1 MRRLIFLGFTAILA
15 ALFVVVMWQDTN
27 REWTDYQRQFFSTL
41 ERDERRGMAGGIHQ
55 LIVTDLHRVDRCTTC
70 HLAIDKPQLALAE
83 EPFTAHPGTILQ
95 AHPPQQF
102 GCTVC
107 HGGQGLATEVAA
119 AHGDVKH
126 WEEPLLRGSL
136 VQASCRSCHGDLAA
150 IAPHV
155 EQLAQGKALFEAK
168 GCYGC
173 HAINA
178 FNKEWGG
185 TISQELSEIGSKS
198 YLLMEA
204 DFEMM
209 PAGAPHDRI
218 AWMRRKLHHPR
229 TLNPGVRPAEL
240 PPGEEEVFPSAM
252 PNFGLAEAEV
262 EALTTYLLSLTA
274 FDPPVSYVI
283 PPVPEPEPVYASV
296 VERGKGVF
304 DTYGCAGCHGAG
316 GVGGRVNA
324 NAGLG
329 QEIPPLLY
337 VKAYYGD
344 HIQEL
349 KTLIR
354 NGRQPTPRASIH
366 SPRPPLYM
374 PEWGTRMSD
383 EELDALVAYLFSLAE
398 RLPQSATA
406 DDASNAAMPAGVPE
420 SIEPPAEPVAVN

>member
-1 MRRLIFLGFTAILA
+1 MRRLIFLGLTAVLTV
-15 ALFVVVMWQDTN
+15 LFVVVMWEDTN
-27 REWTDYQRQFFSTL
+27 REWTEYQRQFFSTL
-41 ERDERRGMAGGIHQ
+41 KKDERRGVAGGIRQ
-55 LIVTDLHRVDRCTTC
+55 VIVADLDRVDRCMTC
-70 HLAIDKPQLALAE
+70 HLVIDKPGPLALGK
-83 EPFTAHPGTILQ
+83 EPFTAHPGRYLEW
-95 AHPPQQF
+95 HPPEQF

-126 WEEPLLRGSL
+126 WEEPLLRGPL
-136 VQASCRSCHGDLAA
+136 VQASCRSCHGDLEA

-155 EQLAQGKALFEAK
+155 EQLRRGHALFEAK

-173 HAINA
+173 HTIKA
-178 FNKEWGG
+178 FGKEWGG
-185 TISQELSEIGSKS
+185 TISQELSDIGSKS

-209 PAGAPHDRI
+209 PAGALHDRI
-218 AWMRRKLHHPR
+218 RWLRRKLHHPR
-229 TLNPGVRPAEL
+229 MLNPGVRPEEL

-252 PNFGLAEAEV
+252 PNFGLTDADV

-283 PPVPEPEPVYASV
+283 SPVPAPEPVYASV

-304 DTYGCAGCHGAG
+304 DKYGCAGCHGPG
-316 GVGGRVNA
+316 GTGGRKNF

-344 HIQEL
+344 HVQEL

-354 NGRQPTPRASIH
+354 NGRQPTPRASVH

-374 PEWGTRMSD
+374 PEWGSRMTD
-383 EELDALVAYLFSLAE
+383 EELDALVAYLFSLADL
-398 RLPQSATA
+398 LPHPSAAA
-406 DDASNAAMPAGVPE
+406 DDGVELPG
-420 SIEPPAEPVAVN
+420 SSTEPVAVN